1 MCADE
6 FDRDNLEETIRSIAH
21 EIGESVERLA
31 GQVDVDEL
39 AGYVGVDA
47 YRAREWV
54 ETAAS
59 WFGGQL
65 ENLGDE
71 FAARAQRP
79 THREPPRTQG
89 QEPRSPSDDPLRG
102 AAPHPLD
109 LPTEEQGQALA
120 ALESGRWTVEP
131 ATHRLTARG
140 EGPAPSDAL
149 GMVRELRARDW
160 IGADGEVTLAGRR
173 ALGRWLDS
181 VPRT

>member
-6 FDRDNLEETIRSIAH
+6 FDRDNFEDTVRSIAH
-21 EIGESVERLA
+21 EISESVERLA

-47 YRAREWV
+47 ERAREWV
-54 ETAAS
+54 QSAAN

-71 FAARAQRP
+71 FAARTHGP
-79 THREPPRTQG
+79 THGESHRGEPSSHG
-89 QEPRSPSDDPLRG
+89 DDPLRG

-109 LPTEEQGQALA
+109 LPTDEQGQALA
-120 ALESGRWTVEP
+120 AVESGRWAVEP
-131 ATHRLTARG
+131 GTQRLTPRG
-140 EGPAPSDAL
+140 DGPGPSDAL
-149 GMVRELRARDW
+149 GLVRELRARDW
-160 IGADGEVTLAGRR
+160 IAADGEITLAGRR

-181 VPRT
+181 AQPN